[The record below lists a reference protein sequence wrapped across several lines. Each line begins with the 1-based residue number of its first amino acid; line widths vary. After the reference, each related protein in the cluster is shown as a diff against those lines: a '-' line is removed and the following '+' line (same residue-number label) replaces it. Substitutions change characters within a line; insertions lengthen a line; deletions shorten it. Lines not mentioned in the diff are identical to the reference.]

1 MLKRGEPGW
10 IAEHQENHK
19 LALRRLSLFLGPG
32 SHRPPETCMTPEE
45 MCGLLEAASAAPIG
59 SFVEVG
65 VYKGGSA
72 FFLSKLAQGQNR
84 SIFLYDTFEGMPYC
98 DPSIDTI
105 PLGHVHG
112 PNDTSLEA
120 VRAAVGD
127 YPYIEKGTFPFVKRL
142 PPAGVAFAH
151 IDVDQYQSHIETC
164 RALEPLMAPGG
175 IMYFDDV
182 PVLESAR
189 KAVRELYGDRVQ
201 AAACGRWL
209 VRF

>member
-1 MLKRGEPGW
+1 MKRGEPGW
-10 IAEHQENHK
+10 QEEHRERHK
-19 LALRRLSLFLGPG
+19 LAIRRLGLFLGPG
-32 SHRPPETCMTPEE
+32 KHKPPETCLLPEE
-45 MCGLLEAASAAPIG
+45 MCGLLEHASAAPIG

-72 FFLSKLAQGQNR
+72 FFLTKLAQGQHR
-84 SIFLYDTFEGMPYC
+84 QIFLYDTFEGMPYC
-98 DPSIDTI
+98 DDSIDTI

-127 YPYIEKGTFPFVKRL
+127 YPYIEKGIFPFVKRM
-142 PPAGVAFAH
+142 PTAVAFAH

-164 RALEPLMAPGG
+164 RALEPLMVPDGV
-175 IMYFDDV
+175 MYFDDV

-189 KAVRELYGDRVQ
+189 KAVRELYGDRIQ
-201 AAACGRWL
+201 EAPCGRWL